1 VREFPFA
8 TNRFYSDKRQ
18 REISGV
24 EAILKIFKEGG
35 VFGRISPREV
45 QRFNEPDRLPFHF
58 KDNLEK
64 VDTEITL

>member
-1 VREFPFA
+1 MREFPFA
-8 TNRFYSDKRQ
+8 PSRLYSEKWQ
-18 REISGV
+18 REVSGV

-35 VFGRISPREV
+35 FLGRISPREA